1 MSSSVPI
8 AKAPP
13 QEVHVGFAVHLLG
26 IESDEVIGLCKSGAL
41 RARRNRHGSWKI
53 DEVFLVRWHAANPSY
68 GAEDKPLAASE
79 SADDEERRALPC
91 PAGACESHWERRG
104 RIVPAFRANLCL
116 RCYSGRPLP
125 VKADADANPD

>member
-1 MSSSVPI
+1 MSSSSVPI

-26 IESDEVIGLCKSGAL
+26 IESDEVIRLCKSGAL
-41 RARRNRHGSWKI
+41 RARRNRHGTWWI
-53 DEVFLVRWHAANPSY
+53 DEVFLVRWHSANPSY

-79 SADDEERRALPC
+79 SADERRALPC
-91 PAGACESHWERRG
+91 PPGMCEGHWQRRG
-104 RIVPAFRANLCL
+104 RAVPAFRANLCQ

-125 VKADADANPD
+125 VKADADSRSD